1 MSGKYCINSEDYD
14 RSETLTECQGVCLER
29 DNCIGVAWS
38 SYHANRKIQDPSRSG
53 SRCYFCHDAVTSTGG
68 GLYDMYLMPG
78 NPQQSVFHM
87 LAILIEQCL
96 TDKENHNHVFYYYRK
111 VC

>member
-53 SRCYFCHDAVTSTGG
+53 SRCYFCDDAVTSTGG
-68 GLYDMYLMPG
+68 GLYDMYLLPG
-78 NPQQSVFHM
+78 SPQQSV
-87 LAILIEQCL
+87 LIC
-96 TDKENHNHVFYYYRK
+96 
-111 VC
+111 